1 MKSALL
7 ALNKA
12 RRYPTQD
19 RKCPL
24 SEVNFDLKQSALKQ
38 KQKSEER
45 LLPFGTTYHPAVQD
59 LKNKLMANCSLI
71 ENQPLLKTI
80 LKEPSIISYKRGKSL
95 KDMLLRAKMNL
106 KAVDNVTQPQKPHW
120 KPVQV
125 CL

>member
-1 MKSALL
+1 MS
-7 ALNKA
+7 
-12 RRYPTQD
+12 
-19 RKCPL
+19 L
-24 SEVNFDLKQSALKQ
+24 SEVNFNLKQSALKQ

-45 LLPFGTTYHPAVQD
+45 QLPFGTTYHPAVQD

-80 LKEPSIISYKRGKSL
+80 IKEPLIISYKRGKSL
-95 KDMLLRAKMNL
+95 KDMLLFLRAKLNL

-120 KPVQV
+120 EPVQV

>member
-1 MKSALL
+1 MS
-7 ALNKA
+7 
-12 RRYPTQD
+12 
-19 RKCPL
+19 L
-24 SEVNFDLKQSALKQ
+24 SEVNFNLKQSALKQ

-45 LLPFGTTYHPAVQD
+45 LLSFGTTYHPAVHD
-59 LKNKLMANCSLI
+59 LKNKLMANCSFI

-80 LKEPSIISYKRGKSL
+80 LKEPPIISYKRGKSL
-95 KDMLLRAKMNL
+95 KGMLLRAKMNL

>member
-1 MKSALL
+1 MS
-7 ALNKA
+7 
-12 RRYPTQD
+12 
-19 RKCPL
+19 L
-24 SEVNFDLKQSALKQ
+24 SEVNFNLKQSALKQ

-80 LKEPSIISYKRGKSL
+80 LKEPPIISYKRGKSL

-120 KPVQV
+120 EPVQV

>member
-1 MKSALL
+1 MS
-7 ALNKA
+7 
-12 RRYPTQD
+12 
-19 RKCPL
+19 L
-24 SEVNFDLKQSALKQ
+24 SEVNFNLKQSALKQ

-59 LKNKLMANCSLI
+59 LKNKLKANCSLI

-80 LKEPSIISYKRGKSL
+80 LKEPPIISYKRGKSL
-95 KDMLLRAKMNL
+95 KDMLLTAKMNL

-120 KPVQV
+120 NPVQV